1 MVSRRT
7 IGLISRDDYNKTKR
21 VHTEPELEKSERL
34 VPETSSS
41 SSLLDPH
48 YFPIDLVY
56 MSINLKRPHLTNPCT
71 SPRLPE
77 KKNCQGKKFT

>member
-48 YFPIDLVY
+48 YFP
-56 MSINLKRPHLTNPCT
+56 H
-71 SPRLPE
+71 
-77 KKNCQGKKFT
+77 